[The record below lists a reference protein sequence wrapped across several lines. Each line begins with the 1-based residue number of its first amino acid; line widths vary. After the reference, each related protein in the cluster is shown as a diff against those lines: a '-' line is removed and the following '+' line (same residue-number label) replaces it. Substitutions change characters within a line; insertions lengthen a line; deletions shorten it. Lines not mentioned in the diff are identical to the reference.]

1 MPIFSHVIYN
11 RLMEQIAV
19 WDTTR
24 IEKVLAEKFNNL
36 INANKEKWIS
46 QVNYAKENYDVTV
59 IFQAIVSYDDAGI
72 NISIERND
80 FPLELYYS
88 DKRDVKLRVL
98 TYKGEIAFVDYN
110 FSGLMI
116 GIAKKEEKAF
126 NYIKERNPDVIL
138 MIEYHSDFE
147 PLGLADFFST
157 IVCADD
163 TDEHK
168 PKAAPLV
175 AYLAK
180 AHINPEN
187 ALYIGDS
194 IYDIQCADNA
204 GVDSGLVLWSN
215 NVSNPIRADYY
226 FKTPHDIS
234 KIL

>member
-1 MPIFSHVIYN
+1 MNMKRMIAFLACALYCTPIFSQVIYN
-11 RLMEQIAV
+11 RLMEQVTV

-80 FPLELYYS
+80 FPLDLYYS

-126 NYIKERNPDVIL
+126 RYIIKQRPDLIFMCNDVFGC
-138 MIEYHSDFE
+138 YFYVKND
-147 PLGLADFFST
+147 
-157 IVCADD
+157 IV
-163 TDEHK
+163 
-168 PKAAPLV
+168 
-175 AYLAK
+175 Y
-180 AHINPEN
+180 
-187 ALYIGDS
+187 
-194 IYDIQCADNA
+194 IYDYYKKEKGPLKDYSRLSELSEA
-204 GVDSGLVLWSN
+204 N
-215 NVSNPIRADYY
+215 NECY
-226 FKTPHDIS
+226 
-234 KIL
+234 

>member
-1 MPIFSHVIYN
+1 MIAFLACALYCMPIFSQVIYN

-36 INANKEKWIS
+36 INANREKWIS

-80 FPLELYYS
+80 FPLDLYYS

-126 NYIKERNPDVIL
+126 RYIIKQRPDLIFMCNDVFGC
-138 MIEYHSDFE
+138 YFYVKND
-147 PLGLADFFST
+147 
-157 IVCADD
+157 IV
-163 TDEHK
+163 
-168 PKAAPLV
+168 
-175 AYLAK
+175 Y
-180 AHINPEN
+180 
-187 ALYIGDS
+187 
-194 IYDIQCADNA
+194 IYDYYKKEKGPLKDYSRLSELFEA
-204 GVDSGLVLWSN
+204 N
-215 NVSNPIRADYY
+215 NECY
-226 FKTPHDIS
+226 
-234 KIL
+234 

>member
-1 MPIFSHVIYN
+1 MKRMIAFLACALYCMPIFSQVIYN

-36 INANKEKWIS
+36 INANREKWIS

-80 FPLELYYS
+80 FPLDLYYS

-126 NYIKERNPDVIL
+126 RYIIKQRPDLIFMCNDVFGC
-138 MIEYHSDFE
+138 YFYVKND
-147 PLGLADFFST
+147 
-157 IVCADD
+157 IV
-163 TDEHK
+163 
-168 PKAAPLV
+168 
-175 AYLAK
+175 Y
-180 AHINPEN
+180 
-187 ALYIGDS
+187 
-194 IYDIQCADNA
+194 IYDYYKKEKGPLKDYSRLSELFEA
-204 GVDSGLVLWSN
+204 N
-215 NVSNPIRADYY
+215 NECY
-226 FKTPHDIS
+226 
-234 KIL
+234 

>member
-1 MPIFSHVIYN
+1 MKRMIAFLACALYCMPIFSHVIYN

-138 MIEYHSDFE
+138 ICKKFYGSYFYVKND
-147 PLGLADFFST
+147 
-157 IVCADD
+157 IV
-163 TDEHK
+163 
-168 PKAAPLV
+168 
-175 AYLAK
+175 Y
-180 AHINPEN
+180 
-187 ALYIGDS
+187 
-194 IYDIQCADNA
+194 IYDYYKKEKGPLKDYSRLSELSEA
-204 GVDSGLVLWSN
+204 N
-215 NVSNPIRADYY
+215 NECY
-226 FKTPHDIS
+226 
-234 KIL
+234 

>member
-1 MPIFSHVIYN
+1 MKRMIAFLACALYGMPIFSQVIYN

-59 IFQAIVSYDDAGI
+59 IFQAIVSYEDAGI

-80 FPLELYYS
+80 FPLDLYYS

-126 NYIKERNPDVIL
+126 RYIIKQRPDLIFMCNDVFGC
-138 MIEYHSDFE
+138 YFYVKND
-147 PLGLADFFST
+147 
-157 IVCADD
+157 IV
-163 TDEHK
+163 
-168 PKAAPLV
+168 
-175 AYLAK
+175 Y
-180 AHINPEN
+180 
-187 ALYIGDS
+187 
-194 IYDIQCADNA
+194 IYDYYKKEKGPLKDYSRLSELFEA
-204 GVDSGLVLWSN
+204 N
-215 NVSNPIRADYY
+215 NECY
-226 FKTPHDIS
+226 
-234 KIL
+234 

>member
-1 MPIFSHVIYN
+1 MIAFLACALYCMPIFSQVIYN

-24 IEKVLAEKFNNL
+24 IEEVLAEKFNNL
-36 INANKEKWIS
+36 INANREKWIS

-80 FPLELYYS
+80 FPLDLYYS

-126 NYIKERNPDVIL
+126 RYIIKQRPDLIFMCNDVFGC
-138 MIEYHSDFE
+138 YFYVKND
-147 PLGLADFFST
+147 
-157 IVCADD
+157 IV
-163 TDEHK
+163 
-168 PKAAPLV
+168 
-175 AYLAK
+175 Y
-180 AHINPEN
+180 
-187 ALYIGDS
+187 
-194 IYDIQCADNA
+194 IYDYYKKEKGPLKDYSRLSELFEA
-204 GVDSGLVLWSN
+204 N
-215 NVSNPIRADYY
+215 NECY
-226 FKTPHDIS
+226 
-234 KIL
+234 

>member
-1 MPIFSHVIYN
+1 MIAFLACALYCMPIFSQVIYN

-80 FPLELYYS
+80 FPLDLYYS

-126 NYIKERNPDVIL
+126 RYIIKQRPDLIFMCNDVFGC
-138 MIEYHSDFE
+138 YFYVKND
-147 PLGLADFFST
+147 
-157 IVCADD
+157 IV
-163 TDEHK
+163 
-168 PKAAPLV
+168 
-175 AYLAK
+175 Y
-180 AHINPEN
+180 
-187 ALYIGDS
+187 
-194 IYDIQCADNA
+194 IYDYYKKEKGPLKDYSRLSELFEA
-204 GVDSGLVLWSN
+204 N
-215 NVSNPIRADYY
+215 NECY
-226 FKTPHDIS
+226 
-234 KIL
+234 

>member
-1 MPIFSHVIYN
+1 MKRMIAFLACALYCMPIFSQVIYN

-24 IEKVLAEKFNNL
+24 IEEVLAEKFNNL

-59 IFQAIVSYDDAGI
+59 VFQAIVSYDDAGI

-98 TYKGEIAFVDYN
+98 TYKGGIAFVDYS

-126 NYIKERNPDVIL
+126 RYIIKQRPDLIFMCNDVFGC
-138 MIEYHSDFE
+138 YFYVKND
-147 PLGLADFFST
+147 
-157 IVCADD
+157 IV
-163 TDEHK
+163 
-168 PKAAPLV
+168 
-175 AYLAK
+175 Y
-180 AHINPEN
+180 
-187 ALYIGDS
+187 
-194 IYDIQCADNA
+194 IYDYYKKEKGPLKDYSRLSELFEA
-204 GVDSGLVLWSN
+204 N
-215 NVSNPIRADYY
+215 NECY
-226 FKTPHDIS
+226 
-234 KIL
+234 

>member
-1 MPIFSHVIYN
+1 MKRMIAFLACALYCMPIFSQVIYN

-80 FPLELYYS
+80 FPLDLYYS

-126 NYIKERNPDVIL
+126 RYIIKQRPDLIFMCNDVFGC
-138 MIEYHSDFE
+138 YFYVKND
-147 PLGLADFFST
+147 
-157 IVCADD
+157 IV
-163 TDEHK
+163 
-168 PKAAPLV
+168 
-175 AYLAK
+175 Y
-180 AHINPEN
+180 
-187 ALYIGDS
+187 
-194 IYDIQCADNA
+194 IYDYYKKEKGPLKDYSRLSELSEA
-204 GVDSGLVLWSN
+204 N
-215 NVSNPIRADYY
+215 NECY
-226 FKTPHDIS
+226 
-234 KIL
+234 

>member
-138 MIEYHSDFE
+138 ICKKFYGSYFYVKND
-147 PLGLADFFST
+147 
-157 IVCADD
+157 IV
-163 TDEHK
+163 
-168 PKAAPLV
+168 
-175 AYLAK
+175 Y
-180 AHINPEN
+180 
-187 ALYIGDS
+187 
-194 IYDIQCADNA
+194 IYDYYKKEKGPLKDYSRLSELSEA
-204 GVDSGLVLWSN
+204 N
-215 NVSNPIRADYY
+215 NECY
-226 FKTPHDIS
+226 
-234 KIL
+234 

>member
-1 MPIFSHVIYN
+1 MKRMIAFLACALYCMPIFSQVIYN

-80 FPLELYYS
+80 FPLDLYYS

-126 NYIKERNPDVIL
+126 RYIIKQRPDLIFMCNDVFGC
-138 MIEYHSDFE
+138 YFYVKND
-147 PLGLADFFST
+147 
-157 IVCADD
+157 IV
-163 TDEHK
+163 
-168 PKAAPLV
+168 
-175 AYLAK
+175 Y
-180 AHINPEN
+180 
-187 ALYIGDS
+187 
-194 IYDIQCADNA
+194 IYDYYKKEKGPLKDYSRLSELFEA
-204 GVDSGLVLWSN
+204 N
-215 NVSNPIRADYY
+215 NECY
-226 FKTPHDIS
+226 
-234 KIL
+234 

>member
-1 MPIFSHVIYN
+1 MKRMIAFLACALYCMPIFSQVIYN

-24 IEKVLAEKFNNL
+24 IEEVLAEKFNNL

-98 TYKGEIAFVDYN
+98 TYKGEIAFVDYS

-126 NYIKERNPDVIL
+126 RYIIKQRPDLIFMCNDVFGC
-138 MIEYHSDFE
+138 YFYVKND
-147 PLGLADFFST
+147 
-157 IVCADD
+157 IV
-163 TDEHK
+163 
-168 PKAAPLV
+168 
-175 AYLAK
+175 Y
-180 AHINPEN
+180 
-187 ALYIGDS
+187 
-194 IYDIQCADNA
+194 IYDYYKKEKGPLKDYSRLSELFEA
-204 GVDSGLVLWSN
+204 N
-215 NVSNPIRADYY
+215 NECY
-226 FKTPHDIS
+226 
-234 KIL
+234 

>member
-1 MPIFSHVIYN
+1 MKRMIAFLACALYCMPIFSQVIYN

-80 FPLELYYS
+80 FPLDLYYS

-126 NYIKERNPDVIL
+126 RYIILIFMCNDVFGC
-138 MIEYHSDFE
+138 YFYVKND
-147 PLGLADFFST
+147 
-157 IVCADD
+157 IV
-163 TDEHK
+163 
-168 PKAAPLV
+168 
-175 AYLAK
+175 Y
-180 AHINPEN
+180 
-187 ALYIGDS
+187 
-194 IYDIQCADNA
+194 IYDYYKKEKGPLKDYSRLSEVTEA
-204 GVDSGLVLWSN
+204 N
-215 NVSNPIRADYY
+215 NECY
-226 FKTPHDIS
+226 
-234 KIL
+234 

>member
-1 MPIFSHVIYN
+1 MKRMIAFLACALYCTPIFSQVIYN
-11 RLMEQIAV
+11 RLMEQVTV

-80 FPLELYYS
+80 FPLDLYYS

-126 NYIKERNPDVIL
+126 RYIIKQRPDLIFMCNDVFGC
-138 MIEYHSDFE
+138 YFYVKND
-147 PLGLADFFST
+147 
-157 IVCADD
+157 IV
-163 TDEHK
+163 
-168 PKAAPLV
+168 
-175 AYLAK
+175 Y
-180 AHINPEN
+180 
-187 ALYIGDS
+187 
-194 IYDIQCADNA
+194 IYDYYKKEKGPLKDYSRLSELSEA
-204 GVDSGLVLWSN
+204 N
-215 NVSNPIRADYY
+215 NECY
-226 FKTPHDIS
+226 
-234 KIL
+234 

>member
-1 MPIFSHVIYN
+1 MKRMIAFLACALYCMPIFSQVIYN

-80 FPLELYYS
+80 FPLDLYYIIS
-88 DKRDVKLRVL
+88 DKRDVKLKLRVL
-98 TYKGEIAFVDYN
+98 TYKGEIAFVDDN

-126 NYIKERNPDVIL
+126 RYIIKQRPDLIFMCNDVFGC
-138 MIEYHSDFE
+138 YFYVKND
-147 PLGLADFFST
+147 
-157 IVCADD
+157 IV
-163 TDEHK
+163 
-168 PKAAPLV
+168 
-175 AYLAK
+175 Y
-180 AHINPEN
+180 
-187 ALYIGDS
+187 
-194 IYDIQCADNA
+194 IYDYYKKEKGPLKDYSRLSELFEA
-204 GVDSGLVLWSN
+204 N
-215 NVSNPIRADYY
+215 NECY
-226 FKTPHDIS
+226 
-234 KIL
+234 

>member
-1 MPIFSHVIYN
+1 MKRMIAFLACALYCMPIFSQVIYN

-59 IFQAIVSYDDAGI
+59 IFQAIVSYEDAGI

-80 FPLELYYS
+80 FPLDLYYS

-126 NYIKERNPDVIL
+126 RYIIKQRPDLIFMCNDVFGC
-138 MIEYHSDFE
+138 YFYVKND
-147 PLGLADFFST
+147 
-157 IVCADD
+157 IV
-163 TDEHK
+163 
-168 PKAAPLV
+168 
-175 AYLAK
+175 Y
-180 AHINPEN
+180 
-187 ALYIGDS
+187 
-194 IYDIQCADNA
+194 IYDYYKKEKGPLKDYSRLSELFEA
-204 GVDSGLVLWSN
+204 N
-215 NVSNPIRADYY
+215 NECY
-226 FKTPHDIS
+226 
-234 KIL
+234 

>member
-1 MPIFSHVIYN
+1 MNMKRMIAFLACALYCTPIFSQVIYN

-80 FPLELYYS
+80 FPLDLYYS

-126 NYIKERNPDVIL
+126 RYIIKQRPDLIFMCNDVFGC
-138 MIEYHSDFE
+138 YFYVKND
-147 PLGLADFFST
+147 
-157 IVCADD
+157 IV
-163 TDEHK
+163 
-168 PKAAPLV
+168 
-175 AYLAK
+175 Y
-180 AHINPEN
+180 
-187 ALYIGDS
+187 
-194 IYDIQCADNA
+194 IYDYYKKEKGPLKDYSRLSELFEA
-204 GVDSGLVLWSN
+204 N
-215 NVSNPIRADYY
+215 NECY
-226 FKTPHDIS
+226 
-234 KIL
+234 

>member
-1 MPIFSHVIYN
+1 MKRMIAFLACALYCTPIFSQVIYN
-11 RLMEQIAV
+11 RLMEQVTV

-36 INANKEKWIS
+36 INANREKWIS

-80 FPLELYYS
+80 FPLDLYYS

-126 NYIKERNPDVIL
+126 RYIIKQRPDLIFMCNDVFGC
-138 MIEYHSDFE
+138 YFYVKND
-147 PLGLADFFST
+147 
-157 IVCADD
+157 IV
-163 TDEHK
+163 
-168 PKAAPLV
+168 
-175 AYLAK
+175 Y
-180 AHINPEN
+180 
-187 ALYIGDS
+187 
-194 IYDIQCADNA
+194 IYDYYKKEKGPLKDYSRLSELSEA
-204 GVDSGLVLWSN
+204 N
-215 NVSNPIRADYY
+215 NECY
-226 FKTPHDIS
+226 
-234 KIL
+234 